1 MADLSKTAIVDDATI
16 LASFWTNLYDALT
29 GDTVYDNVNSLLGV
43 GVYRAKIVT
52 YFSTPHF
59 YATITELEDSL
70 GITPDAQDIGSG
82 YIQFNKTGAFDTDKT
97 FLSWSISDYDDPG
110 GEPSLEIY
118 LKRSTDNTIILDY
131 YDSASH
137 TPPEDSLTIFIEI
150 IVYP

>member
-1 MADLSKTAIVDDATI
+1 MANLDKSAIVNDATI

-70 GITPDAQDIGSG
+70 GITPDAQDINSG
-82 YIQFNKTGAFDTDKT
+82 CIQFTKTGAFDTDKT
-97 FLSWSISDYDDPG
+97 FLSWSISAYDGFGNED
-110 GEPSLEIY
+110 SLEIY
-118 LKRSTDNTIILDY
+118 LIRSSDNLITLDY
-131 YDSASH
+131 YIAGAN